1 MNIDFE
7 TKNLIFCFSCVWWID
22 SFIFEYKNFNIVF
35 LWRKNWPKNFN
46 VNYSSFKNT
55 IYELN
60 NKSVS
65 FRMCAAD
72 DSEIIYPKLTCIL
85 CTTITYL
92 FCLSFSVVLF
102 VHCRVSSSCFVG
114 SYTYIPEIAGGI
126 LSGGLPI
133 VVSAVLIPRMG
144 VFLETPCEYFTCCW
158 RISLLYS

>member
-1 MNIDFE
+1 MKQKILFSVLVVFGGSTVSFLNMKISTLYFYEEKID
-7 TKNLIFCFSCVWWID
+7 
-22 SFIFEYKNFNIVF
+22 
-35 LWRKNWPKNFN
+35 RKISMSIIHLSKIQ
-46 VNYSSFKNT
+46 YMSLLT
-55 IYELN
+55 
-60 NKSVS
+60 KSVS
-65 FRMCAAD
+65 FRMCVVD

-92 FCLSFSVVLF
+92 FSLSFSVVLF

-144 VFLETPCEYFTCCW
+144 VFLETPSEYFTCC
-158 RISLLYS
+158 

>member
-1 MNIDFE
+1 MKQKTLFSVLVVFGGSTVSFLNIKISTLYFYE
-7 TKNLIFCFSCVWWID
+7 EKID
-22 SFIFEYKNFNIVF
+22 
-35 LWRKNWPKNFN
+35 RKISMSIIHLSKIQ
-46 VNYSSFKNT
+46 YMSLLT
-55 IYELN
+55 
-60 NKSVS
+60 KSVS
-65 FRMCAAD
+65 FRMCVVD

-92 FCLSFSVVLF
+92 FSLSFSVVLF

-144 VFLETPCEYFTCCW
+144 VFLETPSEYFTCC
-158 RISLLYS
+158 